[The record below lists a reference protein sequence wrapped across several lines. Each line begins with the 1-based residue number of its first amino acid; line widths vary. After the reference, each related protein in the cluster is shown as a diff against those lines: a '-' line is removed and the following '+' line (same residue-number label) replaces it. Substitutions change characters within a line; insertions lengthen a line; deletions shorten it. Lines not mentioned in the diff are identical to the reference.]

1 MMYITNKFIS
11 RRAVLKAVGVT
22 MALPFLD
29 AMVPARQA
37 LAAARKKLR
46 LVAIEIVHGSAGST
60 PYGIENQLWAPGTV
74 GRLTEFTPI
83 LKSLEPFR
91 DHLTLVSN
99 TDVVMAEAQ
108 TPTEVGGDH
117 YRSSAVW
124 LTQMHPKQTQGSD
137 ARVGVSMDQV
147 YAARVGQETPLP
159 SMQLSIENVDAA
171 GGCAY
176 GYSCVYTDTLSW
188 TSPTQPLPMIRDP
201 RVVFDQLF
209 GVGATP
215 EERARRRAADRS
227 ILDWLTTAT
236 ERMSKKLGAADR
248 VRLNGYLENV
258 REIEQ
263 RIQKIEAHNRSGETR
278 ELHGAPLGVPDS
290 FAEHVQLMFDLQLL
304 ALAGDI
310 TRVFT
315 FKLGR
320 DTSGR
325 VYPETGVNKAFHSV
339 SHHGQ
344 QPNVLQEFA
353 KINAFHVSTMRHF
366 LEQLKNTPDEDGSS
380 MLDNSLILYGSPM
393 GDSNVHGH
401 KRVPLLLAGHAA
413 GQLKGGL
420 HLKAADGTTMANV
433 LLSMLHMLGH
443 EELKQFGDSTGAF
456 DLNSVSKT

>member
-11 RRAVLKAVGVT
+11 RRTVLKGVGVT

-29 AMVPARQA
+29 AMVPAGRA

-46 LVAIEIVHGSAGST
+46 LMAIEIVHGSAGST
-60 PYGIENQLWAPGTV
+60 PYGIENALWAPGTV
-74 GRLTEFTPI
+74 GPLTELTPI
-83 LKSLEPFR
+83 LSSLEPLR
-91 DHLTLVSN
+91 EHLTLVSN

-147 YAARVGQETPLP
+147 HAERVGQETPIP
-159 SMQLSIENVDAA
+159 SMQLCIENVDGA

-176 GYSCVYTDTLSW
+176 GYSCVYTDSLSW
-188 TSPTQPLPMIRDP
+188 ATPTQPLPMIRDP

-215 EERARRRAADRS
+215 EERARRRAADRI
-227 ILDWLTTAT
+227 ILDWLTGAT
-236 ERMSKKLGAADR
+236 ERLTKKLGTADR
-248 VRLNGYLENV
+248 VRLSGYLENV

-278 ELHGAPLGVPDS
+278 ELPSAPVGVPDS
-290 FAEHVQLMFDLQLL
+290 FSEHVQLMFDLQLL
-304 ALAGDI
+304 AFASDI

-325 VYPETGVNKAFHSV
+325 VYPETGINKSFHSV

-344 QPNVLQEFA
+344 QPNVILELT
-353 KINAFHVSTMRHF
+353 KINAFHVSTMRRF
-366 LEQLKNTPDEDGSS
+366 LEQLKSTPDEDGGN

-401 KRVPLLLAGHAA
+401 KRVPLLLAGHAG

-433 LLSMLHMLGH
+433 LLSMLQMLGH

-456 DLNSVSKT
+456 DLNTVSKT